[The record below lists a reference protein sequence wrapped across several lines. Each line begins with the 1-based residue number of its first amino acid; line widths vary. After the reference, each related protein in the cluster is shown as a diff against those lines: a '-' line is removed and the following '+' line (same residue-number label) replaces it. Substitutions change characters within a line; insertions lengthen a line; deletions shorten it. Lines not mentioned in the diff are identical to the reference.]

1 MTALPDLTDCFRI
14 HVRDIEI
21 DCFLGVYER
30 EQAKRRP
37 IVIDVEL
44 YVTEPG
50 RESRHDLLSGT
61 VNYEQ
66 VVEAV
71 ERLVGGDRRFRLV
84 ETICSELADILAVL
98 PGLRALKVAVTKPQP
113 LPRARSVRV
122 EVWRFPEQAGGGP
135 AVRASEKSCP

>member
-1 MTALPDLTDCFRI
+1 MTSPSDLSNCFRI

-44 YVTEPG
+44 YVPEPD
-50 RESRHDLLSGT
+50 RASRRDLLAGT

-84 ETICSELADILAVL
+84 ETICAELADMLSSL

-122 EVWRFPEQAGGGP
+122 EVWRFPRAR
-135 AVRASEKSCP
+135 VRSSRARVRSS